1 MLGLVIGFGGFYTE
15 AQFSLLR
22 KRPRLFFIFPY
33 MPRYKVVFDGP
44 RLRNSV
50 GEFVTRAPEN
60 TYVVGFS
67 GFEGQL
73 RNYDESKTES
83 K

>member
-1 MLGLVIGFGGFYTE
+1 
-15 AQFSLLR
+15 
-22 KRPRLFFIFPY
+22 

-44 RLRNSV
+44 RFRNSV

-83 K
+83 KWKRPF